1 MTRRILRL
9 LPVCIL
15 LSGCAHQRTSE
26 NTVSENSRYLIIA
39 GEPYRKIGS
48 TSTDMLRVGLKRDRV
63 FEPKFLPQLRR
74 DIPAKLVTEA
84 YVSESSLRDLGG
96 GVKAKVGVAKAD
108 VGLSQR
114 QTAETSGN
122 YKVFTVL
129 DIDDL
134 IDELNAPDNQR
145 RMERLQ
151 MYDRASIVTGVAVA
165 FDREAERELQR
176 SGKVNITLL
185 QGTPLDPEIG
195 IKGEQVSSSTVKL
208 SDGTVF
214 AYKLS
219 RLCWRQ
225 SGDRIVVGAIETDIP
240 GKDDGSC
247 PPSTFQSV
255 SALRAAQNASTA
267 AKP

>member
-1 MTRRILRL
+1 M
-9 LPVCIL
+9 
-15 LSGCAHQRTSE
+15 SE

-48 TSTDMLRVGLKRDRV
+48 TSTEMLRVGLKRERV

-84 YVSESSLRDLGG
+84 YVSESFSRDLGG

-108 VGLSQR
+108 VGLSQQ
-114 QTAETSGN
+114 QTAKTSGS
-122 YKVFTVL
+122 YKVFEVL
-129 DIDDL
+129 DIEDL
-134 IDELNAPDNQR
+134 VDELNATDNQPR
-145 RMERLQ
+145 IERLQ
-151 MYDRASIVTGVAVA
+151 MYDEASIVTGVAVA
-165 FDREAERELQR
+165 FDREAELKLQK
-176 SGKVNITLL
+176 SGKVSLTLL
-185 QGTPLDPEIG
+185 RTTPLEPEIG
-195 IKGEQVSSSTVKL
+195 IKGEQVSGSTVKL

-225 SGDRIVVGAIETDIP
+225 SGDRIVVGAMETDIP
-240 GKDDGSC
+240 GKEDASC
-247 PPSTFQSV
+247 PASTYQSV
-255 SALRAAQNASTA
+255 SALQAAQNPSPA